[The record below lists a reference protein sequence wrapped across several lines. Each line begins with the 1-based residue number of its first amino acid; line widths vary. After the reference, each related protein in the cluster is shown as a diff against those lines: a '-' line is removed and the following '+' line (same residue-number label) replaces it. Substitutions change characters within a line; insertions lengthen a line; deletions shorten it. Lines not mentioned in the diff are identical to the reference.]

1 MSWTVLA
8 FVSAMLLG
16 CYDIAKK
23 ASVKDNAVPA
33 VLLVNV
39 LTAGLLWLGPIGYS
53 LVISQSGDTP
63 ASPHAFQQLIQ
74 VSPREHGLLLIKS
87 VLVGCSWM
95 CAFFALKHLPLSIA
109 APIRA
114 TSPLWTIVM
123 AVAVMGERPAPLQ
136 WLGIAIV
143 VIAFFAFS
151 RVGVRE
157 GIHFH
162 RDRWVSLMMFATL
175 LGAISSLYDKY
186 LLQQLAI
193 PPTTVQAWFSVYLVP
208 VMLPLA
214 IRWYVRERKTVPFEW
229 RPTIP
234 LIAITLLA
242 ADYAYFVAVADPD
255 ALLSVIS
262 PVRRSAVV
270 IPFLFGVVYCK
281 EQNWHLKAACIIAN
295 LAGVFFLS
303 QTA

>member
-1 MSWTVLA
+1 MTWIVLA

-23 ASVKDNAVPA
+23 ASVRDNAVPA
-33 VLLVNV
+33 VLLLNV
-39 LTAGLLWLGPIGYS
+39 LTAAVFWMGPIGYS
-53 LVISQSGDTP
+53 LFTTLSGDPP
-63 ASPHAFQQLIQ
+63 AAPSVFQQLTQITPQ
-74 VSPREHGLLLIKS
+74 EHGLLLLKS
-87 VLVGCSWM
+87 VLVGCSWI

-123 AVAVMGERPAPLQ
+123 AVTLMGERPTPLQ

-143 VIAFFAFS
+143 IVAFLAFS

-175 LGAISSLYDKY
+175 LGAVSSLYDKY

-214 IRWYVRERKTVPFEW
+214 VRWYVRERKVVPFEW
-229 RPTIP
+229 RPSIP
-234 LIAITLLA
+234 FIAITLLA
-242 ADYAYFVAVADPD
+242 ADYAYFVAMADPD

-270 IPFLFGVVYCK
+270 IPFLFGVVCCK
-281 EQNWHLKAACIIAN
+281 EQNWHLKAACIAAN